1 MQIQAKQYPS
11 KIVAVV
17 GALAAGKDALADY
30 LQRQYGV
37 VAVEVGEFARQLA
50 EEANKEDAQQYD
62 ATAQQM
68 AEHGPEY
75 VITRLVEEISQNE
88 EWQSKPI
95 IITGVH
101 TPAEAKALKEQFG
114 SNLLLSYIKVGDQS
128 ARFARVHQRHLT
140 TDPDDFQEF
149 VQQDESLKADFALEN
164 TIELADV
171 VLWNNGS
178 LDEFY
183 TQIEAEIVPHILNQN

>member
-1 MQIQAKQYPS
+1 
-11 KIVAVV
+11 
-17 GALAAGKDALADY
+17 
-30 LQRQYGV
+30 
-37 VAVEVGEFARQLA
+37 
-50 EEANKEDAQQYD
+50 
-62 ATAQQM
+62 
-68 AEHGPEY
+68 
-75 VITRLVEEISQNE
+75 
-88 EWQSKPI
+88 
-95 IITGVH
+95 
-101 TPAEAKALKEQFG
+101 
-114 SNLLLSYIKVGDQS
+114 VGDQS